1 MRPMEGGEQP
11 RPVPAGWYPDPG
23 GAGLR
28 WWDGDGWTEH
38 IAAAQPAAP
47 AEAGQH
53 PAAAAPAAAAEP
65 IGGDAGAGQ
74 TGAAEPASTGL
85 RAGKES
91 SSGQPAAGAGAPA
104 AVSGVAAVSGERGP
118 SRGEWA
124 LSVLLPALP
133 LAGLIWGVYLT
144 RRGDGSETAGNV
156 AIVLSLVV
164 ILIAVL
170 VLL

>member
-1 MRPMEGGEQP
+1 MAGMEGSERP

-28 WWDGDGWTEH
+28 WWNGDGWTEH
-38 IAAAQPAAP
+38 AAP
-47 AEAGQH
+47 AQSDAPAEPGRH
-53 PAAAAPAAAAEP
+53 PAATA
-65 IGGDAGAGQ
+65 
-74 TGAAEPASTGL
+74 
-85 RAGKES
+85 
-91 SSGQPAAGAGAPA
+91 APA
-104 AVSGVAAVSGERGP
+104 AVSGVAAVTGERGP

-124 LSVLLPALP
+124 LSVLLPLLP

-164 ILIAVL
+164 ILLAAL